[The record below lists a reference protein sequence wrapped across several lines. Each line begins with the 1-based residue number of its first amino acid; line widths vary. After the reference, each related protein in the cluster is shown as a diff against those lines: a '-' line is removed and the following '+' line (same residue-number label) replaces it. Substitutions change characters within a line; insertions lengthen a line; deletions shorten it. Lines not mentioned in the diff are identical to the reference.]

1 MCKYCEKGKKIEEVE
16 NDNIYFTIFGRFL
29 RVHGRVLSIPLGRTV
44 PINYCPMC
52 RKEAGRVKLNNF
64 KKIKTFID
72 TRDIRVGDLLRI
84 IKDDG
89 KVFEGIVLFNTGF
102 KYYDKT
108 NEQFKDIIL
117 NKTDAS
123 DIESIEI
130 LNR

>member
-1 MCKYCEKGKKIEEVE
+1 M
-16 NDNIYFTIFGRFL
+16 
-29 RVHGRVLSIPLGRTV
+29 
-44 PINYCPMC
+44 
-52 RKEAGRVKLNNF
+52 KLNNF

-72 TRDIRVGDLLRI
+72 TRDIQAGDLLRI

-89 KVFEGIVLFNTGF
+89 KVFEGIVLFSTGF

-108 NEQFKDIIL
+108 NEQFKDIML
-117 NKTDAS
+117 NEIDAS